1 MKSNDRPEL
10 IQRLGQSLYAY
21 HYNIQQ
27 IEEGFECE
35 QLLFDHIPTY
45 PDVVNRIVSNKYS
58 NGAEMAIQRKGI
70 LDKTNE
76 EFVEYN
82 EFVEDVKLKVKQE
95 LDADNLEDSQLAE
108 Q

>member
-1 MKSNDRPEL
+1 MKSNYRPEL

-21 HYNIQQ
+21 NHNIK
-27 IEEGFECE
+27 ETDDGFECE

-45 PDVVNRIVSNKYS
+45 PDVVNRIISDRYS

-70 LDKTNE
+70 LDKENE

-82 EFVEDVKLKVKQE
+82 NFVEDVKNRVKLE
-95 LDADNLEDSQLAE
+95 LDGGVL
-108 Q
+108 